1 MHSFGRAVHSRSLRA
16 WHSSPQG
23 RPLTTC
29 VQREATASSSHF
41 SSSTPS
47 KLGMV
52 LSPTSTPIASAAGVP
67 LPPTPIA
74 ATSPEMAFC
83 FPTRPSG
90 VGSAA
95 CCGAQHGLS
104 YEMCNR
110 QEGGKACGGAPH
122 WLRGGRF
129 GPVPCPAQQ
138 AREDSREPLARL
150 PQFRA
155 REALAERVPAGESQA
170 DGGVL
175 RADELL
181 EAPALAVAGGPAR
194 HEAVPR
200 SDEGPCRRVA
210 LLGRERVH
218 GLEPRGAADARQRL
232 GAVGGVELLA
242 PEPQAEPRLLPA
254 ELPLPVL
261 AARAAARAVLNPQ
274 EVPNLDHL
282 HVGQRHRAPPACRSA
297 RRVERPAEGEDR
309 GVVPEVPRILA
320 RHLRADERVL
330 RADAATLPRA

>member
-95 CCGAQHGLS
+95 GCEAADLVRFPAPLS
-104 YEMCNR
+104 RLGRIPENLSHVCPNSGPARPSLSESR
-110 QEGGKACGGAPH
+110 Q
-122 WLRGGRF
+122 
-129 GPVPCPAQQ
+129 V
-138 AREDSREPLARL
+138 
-150 PQFRA
+150 RA
-155 REALAERVPAGESQA
+155 RQTEVYCAQTSFLKLPHSLSQVALPATRRSHEATR
-170 DGGVL
+170 
-175 RADELL
+175 
-181 EAPALAVAGGPAR
+181 ALAVALPSSGGSGSTGSSLAAPQMPDSDSAPWAVSSSSHRSRRQSPGFCRQSCPFRSLQLAPQPALFSIR
-194 HEAVPR
+194 R
-200 SDEGPCRRVA
+200 RCQISTISTSDRGT
-210 LLGRERVH
+210 
-218 GLEPRGAADARQRL
+218 EPR
-232 GAVGGVELLA
+232 
-242 PEPQAEPRLLPA
+242 PPA
-254 ELPLPVL
+254 
-261 AARAAARAVLNPQ
+261 
-274 EVPNLDHL
+274 
-282 HVGQRHRAPPACRSA
+282 APP
-297 RRVERPAEGEDR
+297 G
-309 GVVPEVPRILA
+309 G
-320 RHLRADERVL
+320 
-330 RADAATLPRA
+330 

>member
-95 CCGAQHGLS
+95 GCEAADLV
-104 YEMCNR
+104 
-110 QEGGKACGGAPH
+110 
-122 WLRGGRF
+122 RF
-129 GPVPCPAQQ
+129 PA
-138 AREDSREPLARL
+138 REPLARL

-282 HVGQRHRAPPACRSA
+282 HVGQRHRAPPAC
-297 RRVERPAEGEDR
+297 
-309 GVVPEVPRILA
+309 
-320 RHLRADERVL
+320 H
-330 RADAATLPRA
+330 AAPPGG